1 MSQKIGKRNEG
12 EVTEDLRRQ
21 GYQVL
26 NAHEYGFPD
35 LIVLEGSTIKFLVE
49 VKGGRHK
56 VHPHQ
61 EDAHRKLEKMG
72 FQVKTV
78 RKPSHKT
85 KIT

>member
-1 MSQKIGKRNEG
+1 MSQEIGKRNEE
-12 EVTEDLRRQ
+12 EVADDLRRQ

-35 LIVLEGSTIKFLVE
+35 LIVLEGTTIKFFVE

-56 VHPHQ
+56 VHQHQ

-72 FQVKTV
+72 FQVRTI
-78 RKPSHKT
+78 RKPSKRQRQ
-85 KIT
+85 